1 MVKVITKNDIAKHPC
16 FDVEARHTHARVHL
30 PVAPRCNIQCNYC
43 NRKYD
48 CVNESRPGVTSSVL
62 DPFKA
67 VTYLKEL
74 NKHIPNIS
82 VVGIAGPGDPFANP
96 DEVLK
101 TLRAVKAEFPD
112 KIFCLST
119 NGLNL
124 EPYIDEIAALDVTHV
139 TLTINGV
146 RTDITSKIYR
156 WVRYNKKV
164 YRGEEAA
171 ALLLEKQLACIPLLK
186 AKGITVKINFI
197 IIPGINDHHIDETTR
212 VVKGLGADLINCMP
226 LIPTAGS
233 NFEDMPK
240 PDQKMIFRVRAEAKH
255 HLPIMTHCA
264 RCRAD
269 AAGLLGQDM
278 KEAYTILQQVSSSV
292 ETGEENRPYVAVA
305 TYEGHLVNLHLGE
318 AKSVYIFRQTP
329 NGFQYVEEREMPDK
343 GGGDQ
348 RWIDVARLLI
358 DCRAILVA
366 GVGENPASILKE
378 CGIRVVQMTGMI
390 DEGLDGIYNNLP
402 IRSIKK
408 ADAFRCGSGCSGNA
422 QGCA

>member
-1 MVKVITKNDIAKHPC
+1 
-16 FDVEARHTHARVHL
+16 
-30 PVAPRCNIQCNYC
+30 
-43 NRKYD
+43 
-48 CVNESRPGVTSSVL
+48 
-62 DPFKA
+62 
-67 VTYLKEL
+67 
-74 NKHIPNIS
+74 
-82 VVGIAGPGDPFANP
+82 
-96 DEVLK
+96 
-101 TLRAVKAEFPD
+101 
-112 KIFCLST
+112 
-119 NGLNL
+119 
-124 EPYIDEIAALDVTHV
+124 
-139 TLTINGV
+139 
-146 RTDITSKIYR
+146 
-156 WVRYNKKV
+156 
-164 YRGEEAA
+164 
-171 ALLLEKQLACIPLLK
+171 LLLEKQLACIPLLK

-292 ETGEENRPYVAVA
+292 ETGEESRPYVAVA